1 MKRIVEHGRRTR
13 AAAANALSGG
23 TQVANKPAPRAP
35 RAAPQPPG
43 QPELFSTLV
52 ASKPK
57 REGRWGAL
65 AGITSLAL
73 HAGVVAGLVWITM
86 NVGAAN
92 EFDEEM
98 ITEILIPEEEAP
110 PPPPPPPP
118 PPMEEAPP
126 VVEMEEPP
134 LGFQTLSPPSVILPD
149 IPPPT
154 SNTQFDARDFSG
166 EGVEGGRATGNPDRE
181 VTVEDIDAAP
191 RFTPYTVRPEI
202 RNMDEV
208 SRALQRFYPPLL
220 RDAGV
225 GGTVVVWF
233 LIDEQGNVV
242 RTQLHQGS
250 GHAQL
255 DEAALRVG
263 EVMEFTPAMNRD
275 QRVRVWVQLPIT
287 FRATD
292 R

>member
-1 MKRIVEHGRRTR
+1 M
-13 AAAANALSGG
+13 
-23 TQVANKPAPRAP
+23 
-35 RAAPQPPG
+35 
-43 QPELFSTLV
+43 FSTLV

-57 REGRWGAL
+57 REGRYGFL
-65 AGITSLAL
+65 AGFGSILL
-73 HAGVVAGLVWITM
+73 HGLVVAVLVWVTM
-86 NVGAAN
+86 NVGQA
-92 EFDEEM
+92 EE
-98 ITEILIPEEEAP
+98 TEEVVMNIFPVEEEAP

-154 SNTQFDARDFSG
+154 ANTQFDARDFSG
-166 EGVEGGRATGNPDRE
+166 EGVEGGRATGSRE

-208 SRALQRFYPPLL
+208 SRALQRFYPPIL
-220 RDAGV
+220 RDAGI

-233 LIDEQGNVV
+233 RINEQGEVI
-242 RTQLHQGS
+242 RTQLHQSS
-250 GHAQL
+250 GHDQL
-255 DEAALRVG
+255 DNAALRVG
-263 EVMEFTPAMNRD
+263 EVMQFTPAMNRD
-275 QRVRVWVQLPIT
+275 QRVAVWIQLPIT